1 MSTAKK
7 RIEELMSY
15 SKYADYAKNG
25 NQMLT
30 NFSNSDVVKKAKMAA
45 SFSKMGA
52 YGLGKDTIDEGLG
65 DGMMDDIIQNSAYAS
80 LFGAGMTGQKIQKM
94 NVDAKT
100 RQMNAASGQSTGV
113 RDSVA
118 AGANAFKNVGQ
129 LGRNVFYGSA
139 ALGMDGLKDIAKG
152 SLGMNAGGMGFTG
165 MHAAGGMGALGSGAS
180 SLVGMLGG
188 GTASA
193 VGGSGLAGLM
203 AANPAMAGMMSMMAL
218 SKGGKALF
226 NKIQEGSSVG
236 NGTPTRRETVSR
248 GVQAHDLEK
257 DYGNTLM
264 LRMQIAKM
272 QNGGS
277 MTPAEAML
285 GNILAMIE
293 GHTSVLPLIAA
304 ETMNTESRRN
314 FEGGNKAHNEL
325 EDMFGADGSLSR
337 YDQMGTIKD
346 PGIMFK
352 LLNGLEQGSANL
364 NSTFDIMGQITNT
377 LSGKSSTALY
387 NEANDKTKLV
397 DEMKAEKKFGEKY
410 GVSTN
415 MTRAIHMSPAEVM
428 NTADTYEGKH
438 LALLGLN
445 TEITRFMAHELLQIR
460 TVGFGIQSGGSTSYL
475 EEQKELL
482 ELERLGEEDGLWKAA
497 GKGIDEMLGYIPG
510 WNVISGAVKMSAGAI
525 ETTNNWMDA
534 YEAGNVR
541 SVGGVFKDWIMGD
554 VKNKTLESEKGLAEA
569 IGATELGPEALMA
582 NYLGKAY
589 PERFEVLL
597 DYTRHIMES
606 VAHTAGNGVRR
617 TETDKLSMNK
627 YTGQLGDDGYHSSVQ
642 DDQLSKMEDQ
652 LTMLNPIQSM
662 FGQMFATKD
671 MMKEAQEQQ
680 MKAAFENNPL
690 IGKLMDEQ
698 DGQVSQ
704 SYSLQDQQ
712 NDLEEK
718 ERKTRTLNVN
728 EQQLVALWEIR
739 DILDS
744 GGGSRGKRKKGKGSS
759 KEDYEA
765 SILDMF
771 GGPDLSVGHGRK
783 GTAKRSS
790 RRRATKSS
798 KLLQKLEKVVGKG
811 GFKALSKAGLV
822 ARLVGA
828 GIGRGA
834 LALLGPVGIA
844 IGLAWTGYELYSAFN
859 NSDDE
864 LNKAK
869 INSTNADKKYDLKT
883 DVEKNRLIQK
893 LKNHSEDSIKQL
905 NKFFSGKTLEEL
917 LLFRSALKDQNSRW
931 MSGDID
937 NSTVI
942 LNILNKHISI
952 KEKNTPEAL
961 KKIEQKRV
969 DDIAKA
975 KADVKVNAA
984 KTIGKNNGN
993 IITNNVTAVH
1003 GSVLNTQLS
1012 NKLLAEENKHITKT
1026 VKNGSQLNAKNLDE
1040 SLQKAEAEAIG
1051 ESFAKS
1057 LKEALK
1063 DGKVDEKERKL
1074 LVNSLNNNTNLNMA
1088 NSKNILKA
1096 LDIIVAKTN
1105 DVNKQNIDVATI
1117 ISQMHAKPIKQ

>member
-7 RIEELMSY
+7 RIEELINY
-15 SKYADYAKNG
+15 SRYGEYAKHG
-25 NQMLT
+25 NQLLT
-30 NFSNSDVVKKAKMAA
+30 NFSNSDVVKKARMAA
-45 SFSKMGA
+45 SVSKMGA
-52 YGLGKDTIDEGLG
+52 YGLGKDAIDGGLG

-113 RDSVA
+113 KDSIA
-118 AGANAFKNVGQ
+118 AGANAVKNTGQ
-129 LGRNVFYGSA
+129 LGRNIFYGSA
-139 ALGMDGLKDIAKG
+139 ALGLDGVRDIAKN
-152 SLGMNAGGMGFTG
+152 SLGLNSGGMGYTGMHLAGGMGS
-165 MHAAGGMGALGSGAS
+165 LGTGAS

-193 VGGSGLAGLM
+193 VGGTGLAGLM
-203 AANPAMAGMMSMMAL
+203 ASNPAMAGMMSMMAL

-236 NGTPTRRETVSR
+236 NGPQVRRETISR

-272 QNGGS
+272 QNGGA

-285 GNILAMIE
+285 GNILSMIE

-325 EDMFGADGSLSR
+325 EDLFGADGSLSR
-337 YDQMGTIKD
+337 YDQLGDIKD

-387 NEANDKTKLV
+387 NEANNKTKLV
-397 DEMKAEKKFGEKY
+397 DEMKAEKKFGERY

-415 MTRAIHMSPAEVM
+415 MTRAIHMSPSEIM

-482 ELERLGEEDGLWKAA
+482 ELERLGEEDSVWKAA

-541 SVGGVFKDWIMGD
+541 SVGKVFTDWLIGD

-606 VAHTAGNGVRR
+606 VAHTAGSGVNR

-627 YTGQLGDDGYHSSVQ
+627 YTGQLGDDNYHNSVQ
-642 DDQLSKMEDQ
+642 NKQLSRLEDE
-652 LTMLNPIQSM
+652 LLLLNPIQSI
-662 FGQMFATKD
+662 FGQMFATED
-671 MMKEAQEQQ
+671 MMKEAQAQQ
-680 MKAAFENNPL
+680 INNAFENNPL
-690 IGKLMDEQ
+690 LNKLLDEQ

-712 NDLEEK
+712 DIQLKQEQTK
-718 ERKTRTLNVN
+718 RTLNIN

-744 GGGSRGKRKKGKGSS
+744 GGSKKGKNLKS
-759 KEDYEA
+759 KRTSREDYE
-765 SILDMF
+765 SDILNMF
-771 GGPDLSVGHGRK
+771 GSPEVN
-783 GTAKRSS
+783 S
-790 RRRATKSS
+790 RRKNKKEYNKRKNKNKSS
-798 KLLQKLEKVVGKG
+798 ILLQKLEKVVGIKNIG
-811 GFKALSKAGLV
+811 KMGLI
-822 ARLVGA
+822 ARLTGL
-828 GIGRGA
+828 GITRGA
-834 LALLGPVGIA
+834 LALLGPVGIT
-844 IGLAWTGYELYSAFN
+844 IGLAWAGYELYNMFN

-869 INSTNADKKYDLKT
+869 INSTNAEKKYDLKS
-883 DVEKNRLIQK
+883 DVEKNRLISN
-893 LKNHSEDSIKQL
+893 LKSHAKDSIDKL
-905 NKFFSGKTLEEL
+905 NRFFGSKTLEEL
-917 LLFRSALKDQNSRW
+917 LIFRAALHDQNNRYLSK
-931 MSGDID
+931 DID
-937 NSTVI
+937 NSKVI
-942 LNILNKHISI
+942 LSIINKYIKL
-952 KEKNTPEAL
+952 KEKNTPETL
-961 KKIEQKRV
+961 KQLEQKRV
-969 DDIAKA
+969 DNIKKA
-975 KADVKVNAA
+975 EVKELKLKNQNNSQ
-984 KTIGKNNGN
+984 TIVEN
-993 IITNNVTAVH
+993 INSIKH
-1003 GSVLNTQLS
+1003 SVLSPNASQ
-1012 NKLLAEENKHITKT
+1012 KLLQEENKYISKTLKNNKTIDTKT
-1026 VKNGSQLNAKNLDE
+1026 LDTK
-1040 SLQKAEAEAIG
+1040 LQKAEAEAIG
-1051 ESFAKS
+1051 EGFAKS
-1057 LKEALK
+1057 LKDVLK
-1063 DGKVDEKERKL
+1063 DGNIDEEERKIL
-1074 LVNSLNNNTNLNMA
+1074 INSLNNNTNININ
-1088 NSKNILKA
+1088 NSKNIIRA
-1096 LDIIVAKTN
+1096 LEVIVAKTN
-1105 DVNKQNIDVATI
+1105 DANKQHIDVASI
-1117 ISQMHAKPIKQ
+1117 VNQMHSMPIKQ